1 MYIITCKGLYKNTYN
16 YYLKEE
22 TQEQESVRAKKRLES
37 VIG

>member
-1 MYIITCKGLYKNTYN
+1 MYIFTCKGLYKNTYN

-22 TQEQESVRAKKRLES
+22 TQEQKSVGATKRLES